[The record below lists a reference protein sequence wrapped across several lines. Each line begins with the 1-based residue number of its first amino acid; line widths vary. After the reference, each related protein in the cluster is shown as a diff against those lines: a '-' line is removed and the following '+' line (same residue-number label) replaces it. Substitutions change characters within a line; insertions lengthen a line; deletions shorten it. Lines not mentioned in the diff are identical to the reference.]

1 MFQKRQI
8 KLSTNLKFAF
18 FKVVDT
24 NFLKLNIFV
33 YKKKKRKAFWKDVL
47 EIYFKQFFPED

>member
-33 YKKKKRKAFWKDVL
+33 YKKKNGRPSERTF
-47 EIYFKQFFPED
+47 